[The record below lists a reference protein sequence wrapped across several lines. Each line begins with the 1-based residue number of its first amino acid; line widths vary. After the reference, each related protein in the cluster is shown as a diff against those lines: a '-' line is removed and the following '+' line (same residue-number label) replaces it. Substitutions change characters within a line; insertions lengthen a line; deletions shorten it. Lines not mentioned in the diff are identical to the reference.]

1 MLDAGLPVLIVAAR
15 QCHARASTTLNVY
28 MPMHCP
34 AETGWPPKL
43 CGAGSMRPALWP
55 VLKQTI
61 HVKHR

>member
-43 CGAGSMRPALWP
+43 CGAGSMRPASLAGSEANDP
-55 VLKQTI
+55 CQT
-61 HVKHR
+61 